1 MGVARITGRFVR
13 VVFVC
18 QIQHD
23 SAGFKDAGRRI
34 GASILDGR
42 DTPVRID
49 LQEPWF
55 LIH

>member
-1 MGVARITGRFVR
+1 MGVARITGLLFH

-23 SAGFKDAGRRI
+23 CPGFKDADRRI

-42 DTPVRID
+42 DTSVWID
-49 LQEPWF
+49 LQEP
-55 LIH
+55 